1 MYKTNFTPDPQR
13 PLETRKQLKNRL
25 MQLERYMALYP
36 DSMVISQE
44 SGKSVNSA
52 VVDSFYTNIN
62 KIYYIR
68 RHKLESAHKFFY

>member
-1 MYKTNFTPDPQR
+1 
-13 PLETRKQLKNRL
+13 